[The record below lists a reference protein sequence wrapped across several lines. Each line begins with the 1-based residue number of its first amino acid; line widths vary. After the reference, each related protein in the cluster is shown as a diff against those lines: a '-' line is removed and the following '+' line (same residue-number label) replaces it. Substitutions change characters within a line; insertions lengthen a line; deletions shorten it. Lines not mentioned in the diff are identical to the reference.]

1 MNRTSSYNL
10 CQWEETDRVRRTD
23 FNEDNVKIDQA
34 LGALRDGKAE
44 AAALSA
50 LSVAMAGKGNCR
62 VAAGSYTGSGTFG
75 ENSPNTLTFPFK
87 PRYSGPDSG
96 DGGVPLHHGPGTH
109 LESDLDR
116 EQRVLVH
123 QTGELGQR
131 ELGFAQRLLPDE
143 CGKYGLPL
151 RGVREERLKQGE
163 TPGQKP
169 GGFALD
175 LTSVT

>member
-1 MNRTSSYNL
+1 M
-10 CQWEETDRVRRTD
+10 RRTD

-34 LGALRDGKAE
+34 LGALRDGKAA

-50 LSVAMAGKGNCR
+50 LSLTVAGKGNCR

-75 ENSPNTLTFPFK
+75 ENSPNTL
-87 PRYSGPDSG
+87 Y
-96 DGGVPLHHGPGTH
+96 HGPGTH
-109 LESDLDR
+109 LEADLDR

-143 CGKYGLPL
+143 CGEYGLPL